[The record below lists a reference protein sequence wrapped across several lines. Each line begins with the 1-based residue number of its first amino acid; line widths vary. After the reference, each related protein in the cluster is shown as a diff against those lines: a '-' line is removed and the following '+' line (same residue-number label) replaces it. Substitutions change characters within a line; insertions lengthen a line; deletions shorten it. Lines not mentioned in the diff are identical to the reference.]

1 MNDIP
6 LRTDEPQGWTVRIAR
21 TFLGGTHSILFLVA
35 AAVLGVVALALTPQE
50 EEPQIVVP
58 MADVFVS
65 CPGRTAA
72 EVEQQVTRPL
82 ERLLWQVSGVEH
94 VYSISRRDQSVVTVR
109 FFVGQDRERA
119 IVNLRDQIES
129 HRDLV
134 PPGVAGWVVKPVQ
147 IDDVP
152 VITLTFHSAARD
164 AHQLR
169 RIAEEAKARL
179 ESLDD
184 ISRSEIFG
192 GLAREIAVEPDL
204 ELLASR
210 GLCLADVQRALQGG
224 DPGGDAGA
232 VLSDGRVL
240 SLRPRAPLD
249 SAEAVRETVVRSP
262 EGRSVKVAD
271 VAVVRDGPEEP
282 SSYHHIGFG
291 PAETD
296 GPALAGTRRP
306 AVTLAFAKKKGTNA
320 ITVTRKVVARA
331 EALRGSVV
339 PEDVAM
345 RVTRN
350 YGETA
355 KEKVDDLLYSMLF
368 AILIVSAVIGI
379 TLGWRESLVVGLS
392 VPVSF
397 ALALFVNHLAG
408 YSVNRVTLFALILS
422 LGLVVDDPIINV
434 DNIQRHIRMRIYNP
448 FAATLH
454 AVHEMVE
461 PVFMSALTV
470 IVSFLPMFFITGM
483 MGPYMRPMALMV
495 PVTIAFSAICAVTF
509 VPWLSYRLLR
519 GRAATAA
526 PEDGTPAWIRRG
538 YRAALGPFLQPRRGA
553 ILLIVTGL
561 LLVAS
566 TLLVLF
572 GAVPLK
578 MLPFDNKNELLL
590 VVDLPDGAS
599 LETTDRVCQELE
611 GRLATINEVRDF
623 ETYCGVNSPID
634 FNGLVRHYNF
644 RRQPHQAEIRVN
656 LAGKLQR
663 KQQSHEIALRIRD
676 DLTAIAARHRA
687 RLSVVEMPPG
697 PPVLA
702 TLVAEVN
709 GGPHTTHEQMLAGA
723 RQLETMLT
731 ALDPKRIV
739 QVDDLSER
747 PHVRLALEI
756 DGEKAARHGLSA
768 AAINQ
773 AVQAATGGLPPGT
786 LHDPDEREPLAVR
799 LRLPFADRVRHER
812 LAQLWLRGSDGKGV
826 QLGELAAFRE
836 EPEPPSIYRKDL
848 ERTVFVTAECA
859 GRAPGEVVLAMQGQL
874 TRTPLPDGVSVKWAG
889 EGEWQITVDVF
900 RDLGIA
906 FGVALLGIYLL
917 LVLQTGGFAVPGIMM
932 LAIPLTAIGILPGFA
947 LLNVAA
953 NHPVAGYP
961 TPVFFTATA
970 MIGMI
975 ALGGIVI
982 RNSIV
987 LVEFIH
993 AALREGKPL
1002 REALLDSGAVR
1013 LRPIFLT
1020 AVTAMLGAWPITLD
1034 PVFSGLAWALIFGL
1048 FASTAFTLLVIPTV
1062 YFLVYGRG
1070 EHAASEPLQPE
1081 TPTEEQP

>member
-1 MNDIP
+1 MNHKNEY
-6 LRTDEPQGWTVRIAR
+6 RTDEPQGWTVRIAR
-21 TFLGGTHSILFLVA
+21 TFLSGPHSLLFLVA
-35 AAVLGVVALALTPQE
+35 AAVVGVVALMLTPQE

-65 CPGRTAA
+65 YPGHSPA
-72 EVEQQVTRPL
+72 EVEQHVTRPL

-109 FFVGQDRERA
+109 FFVGQDRERS

-152 VITLTFHSAARD
+152 VITLTFHSATRD
-164 AHQLR
+164 AYQLR
-169 RIAEEAKARL
+169 RIAEEAKVRL
-179 ESLDD
+179 ESLADL
-184 ISRSEIFG
+184 SRSELFG
-192 GLAREIAVEPDL
+192 GLAREITVVPEL
-204 ELLASR
+204 EALASR
-210 GLCLADVQRALQGG
+210 GVCLADLQRALHGS
-224 DPGGDAGA
+224 DPGGDAGSL
-232 VLSDGRVL
+232 LSNGRVL
-240 SLRPRAPLD
+240 TLRPRAPLD
-249 SAEAVRETVVRSP
+249 SVESVRDAVVRSP
-262 EGRSVKVAD
+262 EGRTVKIAD
-271 VAVVRDGPEEP
+271 VATVRDGPEEP
-282 SSYHHIGFG
+282 RWYHHIGFG
-291 PAETD
+291 PAD
-296 GPALAGTRRP
+296 AGSAAVAGTRRP

-320 ITVTRKVVARA
+320 ITVTRQVAVQA
-331 EALRGSVV
+331 EALHGTVV
-339 PEDVAM
+339 PDDVEM
-345 RVTRN
+345 RITRN

-355 KEKVDDLLYSMLF
+355 KAKVDDLLYSMLL

-397 ALALFVNHLAG
+397 ALALFVNLLAG

-434 DNIQRHIRMRIYNP
+434 DNIQRHIRMRIFNP

-495 PVTIAFSAICAVTF
+495 PVTIAFSAVCAVTF

-519 GRAATAA
+519 GRAESAA

-553 ILLIVTGL
+553 L
-561 LLVAS
+561 LLVVTGMLLLAS
-566 TLLVLF
+566 LLLVVW

-578 MLPFDNKNELLL
+578 MLPFDNKDELLL
-590 VVDLPDGAS
+590 VLDLPDGAS

-611 GRLATINEVRDF
+611 ARLATINEVRDF
-623 ETYCGVNSPID
+623 ETYSGVNSPID
-634 FNGLVRHYNF
+634 FNGLVRHYQF
-644 RRQPHQAEIRVN
+644 RRQPHQAEIRIN

-663 KQQSHEIALRIRD
+663 RQQSHEIALRIRD
-676 DLTAIAARHRA
+676 ELTAIAARHQA
-687 RLSVVEMPPG
+687 RLSLVEAPPG
-697 PPVLA
+697 PPVLS
-702 TLVAEVN
+702 TIVAEVV
-709 GGPHTTHEQMLAGA
+709 GGPRTTYDQMLAGA
-723 RQLETMLT
+723 RQLETML
-731 ALDPKRIV
+731 AKLDPKHIV
-739 QVDDLSER
+739 QIDDMSER
-747 PHVRLALEI
+747 PHTRLTLEI
-756 DGEKAARHGLSA
+756 NCEKAARHGLSA
-768 AAINQ
+768 ADINQ
-773 AVQAATGGLPPGT
+773 AVQAAHGGLPPGT
-786 LHDPDEREPLAVR
+786 LHEPDDRDPLLVH
-799 LRLPFADRVRHER
+799 LRLPFADRVQQDR
-812 LAQLWLRGSDGKGV
+812 LAQLWLRGSDGKQV
-826 QLGELAAFRE
+826 QLGELASFRE
-836 EPEPPSIYRKDL
+836 ELEPQPVYRKDL
-848 ERTVFVTAECA
+848 NRTVFVTAECA
-859 GRAPGEVVLAMQGQL
+859 GRAPGEVVLAMQSQL
-874 TRTPLPDGVSVKWAG
+874 QRSPLPDDVTVKWAG

-947 LLNVAA
+947 LLNFVA

-993 AALREGKPL
+993 TALREGKPL

-1020 AVTAMLGAWPITLD
+1020 AITAMLGAWPITLD

-1062 YFLVYGRG
+1062 Y
-1070 EHAASEPLQPE
+1070 
-1081 TPTEEQP
+1081 